1 MSDRPLTILQL
12 THQGGGSGSTTII
25 ADLSRQL
32 ARRGHRVLVGCRP
45 DTKLAGLARDAGLGL
60 VPLDFG
66 RLAPLAHA
74 LEGVTDR
81 EGVDVVNSNA
91 TRDRRALTWLRWT
104 RRLSRPFVV
113 TRHTMPLTSPAEL
126 VAVGLSADRTIAVS
140 QAVARALRRRLHP
153 GGRIRVVTNGIDLAR
168 VDAAPSEADLTAART
183 ALGDLA
189 GRPVVLILARR
200 KDQHVLLR
208 SLAALERPVVVAC
221 IGIERDAELGAAE
234 RTVPTRHRVVYV
246 PFTDRPLAFC
256 RLAAVS
262 ALPSRIEG
270 LSIALLETMALGLP
284 VVASD
289 AGGNPDLITSGDT
302 GVLVPPLD
310 PTAWA
315 RALTRVLD
323 DGEFAARIARR
334 GRELVRREFT
344 LVRRTQPGF
353 AWCDEVKPAGYPAA
367 WLHARGGPPF
377 GVIAHGA
384 DFLLLDAKVRRSAF
398 KRWTARRMLERC
410 SVIVANSRWTAD
422 LARSVLEFL
431 GCHALSAEVRVVP
444 LGTTPS
450 RFRPDI
456 DPVAVRRKHG
466 LDGGPWLLTVARL
479 AFHTGTA
486 TVIRALPS
494 MRAAFPAA
502 RYAVAGIGSRRSSLE
517 GLVAALGLGGA
528 VRQP

>member
-1 MSDRPLTILQL
+1 MPDRPLTILQL

-66 RLAPLAHA
+66 RLAPLARA

-126 VAVGLSADRTIAVS
+126 VAVGLSAA
-140 QAVARALRRRLHP
+140 
-153 GGRIRVVTNGIDLAR
+153 
-168 VDAAPSEADLTAART
+168 
-183 ALGDLA
+183 
-189 GRPVVLILARR
+189 
-200 KDQHVLLR
+200 
-208 SLAALERPVVVAC
+208 ERP
-221 IGIERDAELGAAE
+221 
-234 RTVPTRHRVVYV
+234 VPTRHRVVSV

-310 PTAWA
+310 PVAWA
-315 RALTRVLD
+315 RALARVLD

-334 GRELVRREFT
+334 GRELVPPG
-344 LVRRTQPGF
+344 VPPRRTARP
-353 AWCDEVKPAGYPAA
+353 AEVVD
-367 WLHARGGPPF
+367 LGGPQ
-377 GVIAHGA
+377 
-384 DFLLLDAKVRRSAF
+384 RR
-398 KRWTARRMLERC
+398 
-410 SVIVANSRWTAD
+410 
-422 LARSVLEFL
+422 
-431 GCHALSAEVRVVP
+431 
-444 LGTTPS
+444 
-450 RFRPDI
+450 
-456 DPVAVRRKHG
+456 
-466 LDGGPWLLTVARL
+466 
-479 AFHTGTA
+479 
-486 TVIRALPS
+486 
-494 MRAAFPAA
+494 
-502 RYAVAGIGSRRSSLE
+502 
-517 GLVAALGLGGA
+517 
-528 VRQP
+528 